1 MPPDSQSE
9 QTQAIR
15 TDSVSSDLVR
25 VKLSEDD
32 LTFEAIKSAI
42 YAQARYL
49 FEREKPIAKL
59 LLSKDLFEI
68 LNRRLVFTTAAH
80 KDAPH
85 FITPYGNLEV
95 ETMNEG
101 LDEATSFIVS

>member
-1 MPPDSQSE
+1 MPSDSQPVPASPP
-9 QTQAIR
+9 A
-15 TDSVSSDLVR
+15 DLVR
-25 VKLSEDD
+25 VQLSEED
-32 LTFEAIKSAI
+32 LSFETIKSAI

-49 FEREKPIAKL
+49 FERNQPIAKL

-68 LNRRLVFTTAAH
+68 LNRRLVFKTAAH

-95 ETMNEG
+95 EAMNEG
-101 LDEATSFIVS
+101 LDEARSFIVS